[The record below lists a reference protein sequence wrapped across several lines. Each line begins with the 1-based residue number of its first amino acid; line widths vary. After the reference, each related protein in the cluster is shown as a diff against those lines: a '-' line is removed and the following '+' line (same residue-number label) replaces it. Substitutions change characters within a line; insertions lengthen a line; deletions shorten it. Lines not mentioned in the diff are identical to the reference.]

1 MAIDSKVINEDLYGE
16 LVSKY
21 GQERVDREIALEEE
35 SRDMAF
41 EAYMANLARRSED
54 GSRADVG
61 TASTLVKEALG
72 VYTNKIQNYCDLC
85 LQAKAGRHPALVPFI
100 EILGAEKVAFIAIR
114 SIINSCLIHVSAV
127 SPLATQIGK
136 DLEEEIRINRMIGLM
151 DKSEKAVFD
160 KGLSKRV
167 GLSYKK
173 AFIQAREKYFV
184 EEDRIE
190 KWKPLPKQ
198 TLCIVGFKLIELF
211 CNSTGLCELYTVQE
225 GVKMTYHIKMDNDI
239 VEYIFKND
247 KEIAS
252 TLFKNRPMV
261 IPPKSWTTPF
271 DGGYY
276 INLKKPL
283 RLVRI
288 PYKKCKQL
296 YSNLEM
302 PNVYK
307 AVNAIQATPWRINK
321 RVLEVAE
328 EITNRTYIPEALDM
342 PTAEPAEPPIR
353 PEEADT
359 NEEIQKE
366 WRKAMV
372 SYYQRDNI
380 RRSKRLLLNAQ
391 INLAKTYVD
400 DPAIYF
406 PHNLDFRGRVY
417 PVTSLSPQSNDFGK
431 SLLEFADGVA
441 LGEHGA
447 TWLALQG
454 ANCYG
459 LDKAEFEERI
469 EWVYGNPEFI
479 MGIAENP
486 LENLAWTETDS
497 PWEFLAFCFEW
508 DDYIKS
514 GMSPDFKSHLAVA
527 FDGSCSGIQH
537 FSAMLRDEV
546 GGTAVNLIPDDH
558 VHDIYKMVSDK
569 VEDVVKEDAINGT
582 PDEMKTDKDGNEYLA
597 KGTKSLAKEWLAHGI
612 NRKVTKRSVMT
623 LPYGSRQYGF
633 AEQVLED
640 TIYPYL
646 EKHNTGFERPHQS
659 ARYMAKLIWDAVKK
673 VVVKAVEAME
683 WLQKASG
690 LLAKEKTEDGNG
702 IPTYWVTPAGFLVHQ
717 DYKKPKLIQIDTV
730 VNGSIKI
737 RDIGSGETSEKEGR
751 MRIAVYED
759 TDKLDSRKQKQ
770 GIAPN
775 FVHSM
780 DASHLMLTV
789 DACYDQGVPSFAMI
803 HDSYGTH
810 AGYGDVMFKTVREVI
825 IQTYTD
831 NDVLQDLHDHVE
843 NLIEDSSDLP
853 EVPSKGNLD
862 INCIRDS
869 MYAFA

>member
-1 MAIDSKVINEDLYGE
+1 MAIDSKVIKEDLYLD
-16 LVSKY
+16 LVCKY

-41 EAYMANLARRSED
+41 ESYMANIARRQKD
-54 GSRADVG
+54 GSRAEVG
-61 TASTLVKEALG
+61 TAATLVKEAIG
-72 VYTNKIQNYCDLC
+72 IYTNKIQTYYDLT
-85 LQAKAGRHPALVPFI
+85 LKSGAGRNPALIPFI
-100 EILGAEKVAFIAIR
+100 DALGADKVAFIAIR
-114 SIINSCLIHVSAV
+114 SIINSCLIHVSSV

-136 DLEEEIRINRMIGLM
+136 DLEEEVRAKRMVDLM
-151 DKSEKAVFD
+151 DKNEKAVFEQ
-160 KGLSKRV
+160 GLSKRV

-173 AFIQAREKYFV
+173 AFVVAREKYFI
-184 EEDRIE
+184 EENRLA
-190 KWKPLPKQ
+190 KWKPLEKRL
-198 TLCIVGFKLIELF
+198 LCTVGFKLIELF
-211 CNSTGLCELYTVQE
+211 CQSTGLCELYTVKD
-225 GVKMTYHIKMDNDI
+225 GLKTTYHVKMDDDI
-239 VEYIFKND
+239 IEYIFKND

-261 IPPKSWTTPF
+261 IPPKPWTTPF

-288 PYKKCKQL
+288 PYKKCKKL
-296 YSNLEM
+296 YENLDM
-302 PNVYK
+302 PEVYK

-328 EITNRTYIPEALDM
+328 EITNRKYIPEALDL
-342 PTAEPAEPPIR
+342 PTAEAPEAPLRPA
-353 PEEADT
+353 EADT
-359 NEEIQKE
+359 NEDVQKE

-372 SYYQRDNI
+372 AHYQRDNI

-391 INLAKTYVD
+391 LNLAKTYVND
-400 DPAIYF
+400 IAIYF

-441 LGEHGA
+441 LGVHGA
-447 TWLALQG
+447 TFLALQG

-459 LDKAEFEERI
+459 LDKAEFEKRI
-469 EWVYGNPEFI
+469 EWVYSNPDYI
-479 MGIAENP
+479 SAIAENP

-508 DDYIKS
+508 NDYLKS

-546 GGTAVNLIPDDH
+546 GGKAVNLIPDSF

-569 VEDVVKEDAINGT
+569 VEEQCKIDAENGT
-582 PDEMKTDKDGNEYLA
+582 ADEFKTDKDGNEYLA
-597 KGTKSLAKEWLAHGI
+597 KGTMSLAQEWLKHGI

-646 EKHNTGFERPHQS
+646 EKNPIGFSRPHQS

-683 WLQKASG
+683 WLQTASS

-717 DYKKPKLIQIDTV
+717 DYKKAKLVQTNTIL
-730 VNGSIKI
+730 NGSIKI
-737 RDIGSGETSEKEGR
+737 HDTATGKETEKEGR
-751 MRIAVYED
+751 MRLAVFED
-759 TDKLDSRKQKQ
+759 TDQLDSRKQKQ
-770 GIAPN
+770 GISPN

-789 DACYDQGVPSFAMI
+789 DSCVDQGVQSFAMI

-810 AGYGDVMFKTVREVI
+810 AGYGDIMFKTVREVI

-843 NLIEDSSDLP
+843 NLLEDSSDLP
-853 EVPSKGNLD
+853 EVPAKGNLD

-869 MYAFA
+869 LYAFA